1 MARGRLITA
10 AIYKGYQIMS
20 KELTIIG
27 AGASGMIAAIQA
39 AEYAAELH
47 LKLHITLLE
56 KLPRPGKK
64 LLATGNGRCNIA
76 NAGAAREHYYNAA
89 GQNPAFVQPALQ
101 KFTQI
106 HNMAFF
112 RNMGLLTKEEENG
125 KLYPM
130 GDQAVAVLD
139 CLRLRIDRPDAA
151 LSLLAPA
158 EVQELRPRRQG
169 GFALQLVGEQAERQ
183 ADAVILALGGLASP
197 QLSNSQGFARLLQP
211 LGLKATRLYPAL
223 TQVKIASPLP
233 KALQGI
239 KFNGRVRLCQPD
251 GACLGEAEGEVLF
264 AAYGLSG
271 PPILQL
277 SRLVSHNFYEQAQPR
292 PQTMELDLLPAMS
305 AGELLAELQERRR
318 LPLLLEDF
326 LTGILNKRLG
336 QQLIKLLDGRSL
348 AMPAAS
354 LSDTD
359 LQRLARLI
367 KALPLPVSGVTGWE
381 RAQVMAGGLALKD
394 FDSQTLA
401 ARRWPG
407 LFAAGELLDICGDC
421 GGYNLSWAWSSGR
434 LAAKSAVEYLLNS

>member
-1 MARGRLITA
+1 
-10 AIYKGYQIMS
+10 MS

-27 AGASGMIAAIQA
+27 AGASGMIAAVQA

-47 LKLHITLLE
+47 LKLHINLLE

-101 KFTQI
+101 KFTQK
-106 HNMAFF
+106 NNLAFF
-112 RNMGLLTKEEENG
+112 RSMGLLTKEEENG

-139 CLRLRIDRPDAA
+139 CLRLRIERLDAA

-158 EVQELRPRRQG
+158 EVQELRPRRPG
-169 GFALQLVGEQAERQ
+169 GFALKLAGEQAERR

-197 QLSNSQGFARLLQP
+197 QLSNSQGFVRLLQP

-223 TQVKIASPLP
+223 TQVKIASSLP

-251 GACLGEAEGEVLF
+251 GVCLDEAEGEVLF

-277 SRLVSHNFYEQAQPR
+277 SRLVSHNFYEQVQPR

-305 AGELLAELQERRR
+305 AGELLAELQGRRC

-336 QQLIKLLDGRSL
+336 QQLIKLLDERSL
-348 AMPAAS
+348 AMPA
-354 LSDTD
+354 D
-359 LQRLARLI
+359 R
-367 KALPLPVSGVTGWE
+367 
-381 RAQVMAGGLALKD
+381 
-394 FDSQTLA
+394 
-401 ARRWPG
+401 
-407 LFAAGELLDICGDC
+407 
-421 GGYNLSWAWSSGR
+421 
-434 LAAKSAVEYLLNS
+434 KSVV

>member
-1 MARGRLITA
+1 MQ
-10 AIYKGYQIMS
+10 KEF

-27 AGASGMIAAIQA
+27 AGAAGMIAAIQA
-39 AEYAAELH
+39 AEYAAEYH

-101 KFTQI
+101 KYTQK
-106 HNMAFF
+106 NNLAFF
-112 RNMGLLTKEEENG
+112 HSMGLLTKEEENG

-130 GDQAVAVLD
+130 GEQAVAVLD
-139 CLRLRIDRPDAA
+139 CLRLHIDRLSRPDVS
-151 LSLLAPA
+151 LRLLAPA
-158 EVQELRPRRQG
+158 EVRRLRPRPEG
-169 GFALQLVGEQAERQ
+169 GFALQTAGEQQEILT
-183 ADAVILALGGLASP
+183 DAVILALGGLASP
-197 QLSNSQGFARLLQP
+197 QLSSSQGFARLLQP
-211 LGLKATRLYPAL
+211 LGLKPTRLYPAL
-223 TQVKIASPLP
+223 TQVKIASSLP
-233 KALQGI
+233 KALQGV
-239 KFNGRVRLCQPD
+239 KFNGSVRLRQGED
-251 GACLGEAEGEVLF
+251 CLGVAEGEILF

-277 SRLVSHNFYEQAQPR
+277 SRLVSHNFYEQEQPR
-292 PQTMELDLLPAMS
+292 PQVMELDLLPSMPEE
-305 AGELLAELQERRR
+305 ELLAELKERRC

-348 AMPAAS
+348 ALPAA
-354 LSDTD
+354 D
-359 LQRLARLI
+359 LTEDDLRRLARLI
-367 KALPLPVSGVTGWE
+367 KALPLPVGGVTGWE

-407 LFAAGELLDICGDC
+407 LFAAGELLDVCGDC

-434 LAAKSAVEYLLNS
+434 LAAKSALAYLSKN

>member
-1 MARGRLITA
+1 M
-10 AIYKGYQIMS
+10 
-20 KELTIIG
+20 
-27 AGASGMIAAIQA
+27 
-39 AEYAAELH
+39 
-47 LKLHITLLE
+47 
-56 KLPRPGKK
+56 
-64 LLATGNGRCNIA
+64 
-76 NAGAAREHYYNAA
+76 
-89 GQNPAFVQPALQ
+89 
-101 KFTQI
+101 KF
-106 HNMAFF
+106 F
-112 RNMGLLTKEEENG
+112 L
-125 KLYPM
+125 
-130 GDQAVAVLD
+130 
-139 CLRLRIDRPDAA
+139 
-151 LSLLAPA
+151 
-158 EVQELRPRRQG
+158 
-169 GFALQLVGEQAERQ
+169 
-183 ADAVILALGGLASP
+183 
-197 QLSNSQGFARLLQP
+197 
-211 LGLKATRLYPAL
+211 
-223 TQVKIASPLP
+223 
-233 KALQGI
+233 
-239 KFNGRVRLCQPD
+239 
-251 GACLGEAEGEVLF
+251 
-264 AAYGLSG
+264 LSG

-359 LQRLARLI
+359 LQRLAGLI